1 MKKILCYII
10 LSLLLINCTSLNNSK
25 NDEIDLKELS
35 EKLFKE
41 YSFSYETLRKKSSTQ
56 LVVWKISKENFSNND
71 YEKIKKALLADKW
84 SLIDSYNNYYS
95 FCKTNDYSVDILNPI
110 YSKHYSRD
118 GDEVNFTSN
127 DYWYFAFYYNK
138 LGINTCMEYYRN

>member
-56 LVVWKISKENFSNND
+56 LVVLKISKENFSNND
-71 YEKIKKALLADKW
+71 YEKIKKAK
-84 SLIDSYNNYYS
+84 YQ
-95 FCKTNDYSVDILNPI
+95 
-110 YSKHYSRD
+110 
-118 GDEVNFTSN
+118 
-127 DYWYFAFYYNK
+127 
-138 LGINTCMEYYRN
+138 

>member
-41 YSFSYETLRKKSSTQ
+41 YSFSYEALRKKSSTQ
-56 LVVWKISKENFSNND
+56 LVV
-71 YEKIKKALLADKW
+71 
-84 SLIDSYNNYYS
+84 
-95 FCKTNDYSVDILNPI
+95 
-110 YSKHYSRD
+110 
-118 GDEVNFTSN
+118 
-127 DYWYFAFYYNK
+127 
-138 LGINTCMEYYRN
+138 